1 MKLRSKMPELMGEAA
16 WLNGSVK
23 RDDLVGKR
31 PTIIH
36 FWSMSCHECKE
47 GFPQFN
53 QFRKAFDERVN
64 FIAVHMPRS
73 QEDTDIGRI
82 KKIARRYKITQPIF
96 VDNQMTLTDLFNNQY
111 VPSYYLF
118 DQNGLLRHYQSG
130 GSGMK
135 MLEKRVLKLLNE
147 KVDGI

>member
-1 MKLRSKMPELMGEAA
+1 MKLRSQMPKFNGEAA

-23 RDDLVGKR
+23 QEELVGEK

-47 GFPQFN
+47 IMPQFN
-53 QFRKAFDERVN
+53 QFRERFGERVN

-73 QEDTDIGRI
+73 KEDTDIGKI
-82 KKIARRYKITQPIF
+82 KKAARRYKITQPIYI
-96 VDNQMTLTDLFNNQY
+96 DNQLTLTDTFNNQY

-118 DQNGLLRHYQSG
+118 DQKGVLRHYQSG

-135 MLEKRVLKLLNE
+135 MLEKRVLRVLNE
-147 KVDGI
+147 E